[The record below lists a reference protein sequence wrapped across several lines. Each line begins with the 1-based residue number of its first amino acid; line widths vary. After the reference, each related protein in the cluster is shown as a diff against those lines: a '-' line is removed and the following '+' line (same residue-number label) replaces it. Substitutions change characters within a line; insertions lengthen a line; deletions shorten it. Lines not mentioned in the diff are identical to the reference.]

1 MPWTVNPDHGYLE
14 RFTTAGS
21 IGALT
26 NIDVD
31 LATPPGTDPVVPAA
45 NDNITFTGAQV
56 ASGVVGANVLRTH
69 SLAANTVTYEIQQS
83 GSAASQNTAL
93 NGVAHFN
100 SSQFTVTNGFVSLLG
115 AGQAVDSIGVDAFTG
130 PGTNPVIPNSSGL
143 ITVTGG
149 QVAAGTTTNVIQT
162 NSLAANTYSVQI
174 QRSSSQAIST
184 VGSNGVSH
192 FNSAH
197 FTVDANGFVSLTGG
211 GQAIDSFTTDVS
223 GPISPD
229 GAGNVAFTGA
239 TNIFSDGSV
248 ANTMRLNLQGT
259 NHAIFVGRGAN
270 TASASLSTGSAGQI
284 MQSAGAA
291 SDPAWTTS
299 TYPSTN
305 AQGDLIYGSAS
316 NVLSTLAKDTNATRY
331 LSNTGTSNNPAW
343 AQVNLAN
350 GVTGNLPVTNLNS
363 GTSASATTFWRGD
376 GTWATPAGTGVSS
389 VTGTANRIT
398 STGGTTP
405 QIDIAA
411 TYVGQTSITTL
422 GTITTGTWNGTTVG
436 PTFGGTGQS
445 SYTTGDILYSNASN
459 SLAKRA
465 IGSTN
470 QILTV
475 VGGVPTWQNPLN
487 ISTAGVV
494 TSDGAGTFTNGI
506 ISSSAA
512 VNLGINLSAGVF
524 TVRGASASLSSTAP
538 AFIYMPDNS
547 TIGNRKQYT
556 VTANQS
562 FNDASSGSSN
572 IINNLFGT
580 TNNIAWGNDC
590 PFYLYACTDG
600 TNITFGISR
609 IPTITVAPAVGDLG
623 TPASAV
629 ADNQYSIFLFSSV
642 TVANYTGKPV
652 VCLGSFRM
660 QKNSSNDWTVSALS
674 ATDGI
679 DRFNENVV
687 FTYPFAQNGA
697 ATGTHFQANGG
708 TAPVMTSVNYTY
720 TLSKAGQLF
729 LNYTGAMSGGTS
741 GVGAVTLQCSIPLT
755 GWSTVGQQIHSGN
768 GNYQNSAG
776 NPFQSHGPSV
786 NTSYILFYK
795 DNNTTAV
802 LLNSDFPNTAG
813 YFIRFVVQFPVRG
826 A

>member
-363 GTSASATTFWRGD
+363 GTSASATTFGEAMAL
-376 GTWATPAGTGVSS
+376 GQHLPA
-389 VTGTANRIT
+389 
-398 STGGTTP
+398 
-405 QIDIAA
+405 
-411 TYVGQTSITTL
+411 L
-422 GTITTGTWNGTTVG
+422 
-436 PTFGGTGQS
+436 
-445 SYTTGDILYSNASN
+445 
-459 SLAKRA
+459 
-465 IGSTN
+465 
-470 QILTV
+470 
-475 VGGVPTWQNPLN
+475 
-487 ISTAGVV
+487 
-494 TSDGAGTFTNGI
+494 
-506 ISSSAA
+506 
-512 VNLGINLSAGVF
+512 
-524 TVRGASASLSSTAP
+524 
-538 AFIYMPDNS
+538 
-547 TIGNRKQYT
+547 
-556 VTANQS
+556 
-562 FNDASSGSSN
+562 
-572 IINNLFGT
+572 
-580 TNNIAWGNDC
+580 
-590 PFYLYACTDG
+590 
-600 TNITFGISR
+600 
-609 IPTITVAPAVGDLG
+609 
-623 TPASAV
+623 
-629 ADNQYSIFLFSSV
+629 
-642 TVANYTGKPV
+642 
-652 VCLGSFRM
+652 
-660 QKNSSNDWTVSALS
+660 
-674 ATDGI
+674 
-679 DRFNENVV
+679 E
-687 FTYPFAQNGA
+687 
-697 ATGTHFQANGG
+697 FQALREQQTGL
-708 TAPVMTSVNYTY
+708 PQ
-720 TLSKAGQLF
+720 LAGQH
-729 LNYTGAMSGGTS
+729 LN
-741 GVGAVTLQCSIPLT
+741 LI
-755 GWSTVGQQIHSGN
+755 
-768 GNYQNSAG
+768 
-776 NPFQSHGPSV
+776 
-786 NTSYILFYK
+786 
-795 DNNTTAV
+795 
-802 LLNSDFPNTAG
+802 
-813 YFIRFVVQFPVRG
+813 
-826 A
+826 

>member
-45 NDNITFTGAQV
+45 NGNITFTGAQV

-331 LSNTGTSNNPAW
+331 LSNTGTSNNPA
-343 AQVNLAN
+343 
-350 GVTGNLPVTNLNS
+350 
-363 GTSASATTFWRGD
+363 
-376 GTWATPAGTGVSS
+376 
-389 VTGTANRIT
+389 
-398 STGGTTP
+398 
-405 QIDIAA
+405 
-411 TYVGQTSITTL
+411 
-422 GTITTGTWNGTTVG
+422 
-436 PTFGGTGQS
+436 
-445 SYTTGDILYSNASN
+445 
-459 SLAKRA
+459 
-465 IGSTN
+465 
-470 QILTV
+470 
-475 VGGVPTWQNPLN
+475 
-487 ISTAGVV
+487 
-494 TSDGAGTFTNGI
+494 
-506 ISSSAA
+506 
-512 VNLGINLSAGVF
+512 
-524 TVRGASASLSSTAP
+524 
-538 AFIYMPDNS
+538 
-547 TIGNRKQYT
+547 
-556 VTANQS
+556 
-562 FNDASSGSSN
+562 
-572 IINNLFGT
+572 
-580 TNNIAWGNDC
+580 
-590 PFYLYACTDG
+590 
-600 TNITFGISR
+600 
-609 IPTITVAPAVGDLG
+609 
-623 TPASAV
+623 
-629 ADNQYSIFLFSSV
+629 
-642 TVANYTGKPV
+642 
-652 VCLGSFRM
+652 
-660 QKNSSNDWTVSALS
+660 
-674 ATDGI
+674 
-679 DRFNENVV
+679 
-687 FTYPFAQNGA
+687 
-697 ATGTHFQANGG
+697 
-708 TAPVMTSVNYTY
+708 
-720 TLSKAGQLF
+720 
-729 LNYTGAMSGGTS
+729 
-741 GVGAVTLQCSIPLT
+741 
-755 GWSTVGQQIHSGN
+755 
-768 GNYQNSAG
+768 
-776 NPFQSHGPSV
+776 
-786 NTSYILFYK
+786 
-795 DNNTTAV
+795 
-802 LLNSDFPNTAG
+802 
-813 YFIRFVVQFPVRG
+813 
-826 A
+826 

>member
-422 GTITTGTWNGTTVG
+422 G
-436 PTFGGTGQS
+436 
-445 SYTTGDILYSNASN
+445 
-459 SLAKRA
+459 
-465 IGSTN
+465 
-470 QILTV
+470 
-475 VGGVPTWQNPLN
+475 
-487 ISTAGVV
+487 IS
-494 TSDGAGTFTNGI
+494 
-506 ISSSAA
+506 
-512 VNLGINLSAGVF
+512 
-524 TVRGASASLSSTAP
+524 
-538 AFIYMPDNS
+538 
-547 TIGNRKQYT
+547 
-556 VTANQS
+556 
-562 FNDASSGSSN
+562 
-572 IINNLFGT
+572 
-580 TNNIAWGNDC
+580 
-590 PFYLYACTDG
+590 
-600 TNITFGISR
+600 
-609 IPTITVAPAVGDLG
+609 
-623 TPASAV
+623 
-629 ADNQYSIFLFSSV
+629 
-642 TVANYTGKPV
+642 
-652 VCLGSFRM
+652 
-660 QKNSSNDWTVSALS
+660 
-674 ATDGI
+674 
-679 DRFNENVV
+679 
-687 FTYPFAQNGA
+687 
-697 ATGTHFQANGG
+697 
-708 TAPVMTSVNYTY
+708 
-720 TLSKAGQLF
+720 
-729 LNYTGAMSGGTS
+729 
-741 GVGAVTLQCSIPLT
+741 
-755 GWSTVGQQIHSGN
+755 
-768 GNYQNSAG
+768 
-776 NPFQSHGPSV
+776 
-786 NTSYILFYK
+786 
-795 DNNTTAV
+795 
-802 LLNSDFPNTAG
+802 
-813 YFIRFVVQFPVRG
+813 
-826 A
+826 